1 MGLSFEDAPGATPL
15 SPEDIAGLIPS
26 HITNQGQ
33 LNEWEFANVAKGEE
47 WAFATK
53 HRNILTVEFL
63 QQVHKQMLGDTWK
76 WAGSIRIRETSIG
89 VAPERIREE
98 LGKLLADVEAQ
109 ITHSSLPLRE
119 IAARFHHRLVLI
131 HPFPNGNGRFARTMS
146 DVLLAQSD
154 NEPFKWGADLLRR
167 GDSRSQYIAA
177 LQEADRRNYEPLLA
191 YLDIAKT
198 DDET

>member
-63 QQVHKQMLGDTWK
+63 QQVHKQMFGDTWK
-76 WAGSIRIRETSIG
+76 W
-89 VAPERIREE
+89 V
-98 LGKLLADVEAQ
+98 
-109 ITHSSLPLRE
+109 
-119 IAARFHHRLVLI
+119 
-131 HPFPNGNGRFARTMS
+131 
-146 DVLLAQSD
+146 
-154 NEPFKWGADLLRR
+154 
-167 GDSRSQYIAA
+167 
-177 LQEADRRNYEPLLA
+177 
-191 YLDIAKT
+191 
-198 DDET
+198 DEN